1 MTLCSNLVRSLTS
14 LAFFRSRIFAII
26 LACWEFDSHL
36 CLSFLQFLAVP
47 FSPLLCISSLS
58 LNLCI
63 MHADLSSSLCWV
75 SSILWFCHLLMCP
88 YTDPPPTI
96 NIDDCDIPVFC
107 TLMINGWPVRVC
119 TTPYWM
125 VGGWFVH
132 YGVSV
137 LMCAVFGDFYRM
149 PNLELWVFPFLAH
162 YLGSVS
168 LASMANKCFTALW
181 PILFLWRPEPVP
193 YIALI
198 CDCFSLFLRQLARG
212 ETHRCC
218 FIFHLVIFC
227 WSLFTSHLV
236 LEPV

>member
-1 MTLCSNLVRSLTS
+1 MNSVTLCSNLVRSLTS

-26 LACWEFDSHL
+26 LTCWEFDSHL

-96 NIDDCDIPVFC
+96 NIDNCDIPVIC

-149 PNLELWVFPFLAH
+149 PNLDYGSSLSWLTTLVPSPLPLWQIN
-162 YLGSVS
+162 
-168 LASMANKCFTALW
+168 AS
-181 PILFLWRPEPVP
+181 
-193 YIALI
+193 
-198 CDCFSLFLRQLARG
+198 QHRG
-212 ETHRCC
+212 RFYFYDGLNLCPT
-218 FIFHLVIFC
+218 L
-227 WSLFTSHLV
+227 L
-236 LEPV
+236 